1 MHLNIKSDRAYEMA
15 RELAKL
21 TGENLTQA
29 VTNAIKE
36 RLELERQRSVE
47 KRRGISDKL
56 KLLVDEYQSLPLLD
70 PRSHDEILYDDDG
83 LPK

>member
-56 KLLVDEYQSLPLLD
+56 RLLVDEYQSLPLLD
-70 PRSHDEILYDDDG
+70 TRSHDEILYDDDG

>member
-1 MHLNIKSDRAYEMA
+1 MQLNIKSDRAYEMA

-36 RLELERQRSVE
+36 KLELERQRSVE
-47 KRRGISDKL
+47 KRKGISDKL
-56 KLLVDEYQSLPLLD
+56 RLLVDEYQSLPLLD
-70 PRSHDEILYDDDG
+70 ARSHDEILYDGG
-83 LPK
+83 LQK

>member
-1 MHLNIKSDRAYEMA
+1 MDLKIMSNRAYEMA
-15 RELAKL
+15 RELARL

-36 RLELERQRSVE
+36 KLELERQRSVE

-70 PRSHDEILYDDDG
+70 ARSQDEILYDEW
-83 LPK
+83 LQK

>member
-1 MHLNIKSDRAYEMA
+1 MDLKIKSNRAYEMA

-36 RLELERQRSVE
+36 KLELERQRSVE
-47 KRRGISDKL
+47 KPRGISDKL
-56 KLLVDEYQSLPLLD
+56 RLLVDEYLSLPLLD
-70 PRSHDEILYDDDG
+70 ARSHDEILYDEG
-83 LPK
+83 LQK